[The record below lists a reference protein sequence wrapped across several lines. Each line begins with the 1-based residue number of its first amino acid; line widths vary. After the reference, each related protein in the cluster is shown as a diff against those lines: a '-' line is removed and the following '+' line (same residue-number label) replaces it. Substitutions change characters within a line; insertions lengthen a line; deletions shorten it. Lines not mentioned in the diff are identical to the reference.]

1 MTGIK
6 PSLNVTSLVRLMP
19 PDLAWLTQTLA
30 GFYLQVF
37 DRLVR
42 VVWRAHVVV
51 LGDLAPIFLDEVS

>member
-6 PSLNVTSLVRLMP
+6 PSLNVTSLVHLMP